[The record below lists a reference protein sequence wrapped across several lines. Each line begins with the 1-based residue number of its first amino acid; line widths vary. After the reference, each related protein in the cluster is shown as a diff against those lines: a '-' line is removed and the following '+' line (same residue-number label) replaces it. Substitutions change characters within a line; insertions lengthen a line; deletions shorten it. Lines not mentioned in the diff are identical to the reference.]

1 MSSVEESI
9 QRKNASRLVFVQAL
23 YGSHFD
29 IPIQSAEFWV
39 SEYKEG
45 LLEDAANP
53 ETEEERHSEEVFQ
66 MKTEVKPDMKFL
78 RKLLR
83 GWLEEKA
90 AVEYEL
96 SMHLDGRK
104 KRGFSRLSPLIQSV
118 ICAGMYELL
127 HTKTKTPV
135 VLKEYTDVASGFFDN
150 PELGY
155 INGMLQE
162 MAKSAETTE
171 SDAPEAESAVETPE
185 NDSDAEN
192 SA

>member
-1 MSSVEESI
+1 MSDESI

-23 YGSHFD
+23 YGAHFD
-29 IPIQSAEFWV
+29 IPIKSAESWV
-39 SEYKEG
+39 SQYNED
-45 LLEDAANP
+45 LLSDADNP

-66 MKTEVKPDMKFL
+66 MKTEVTPDMQFL

-83 GWLEEKA
+83 GWLEQKA

-118 ICAGMYELL
+118 ICAGMYELH
-127 HTKTKTPV
+127 HTNIKKPV

-162 MAKSAETTE
+162 MADSAK
-171 SDAPEAESAVETPE
+171 APEVDLDVETSE
-185 NDSDAEN
+185 GNSDAEVSLN
-192 SA
+192 QK